1 MRRVYQLFRCCLLIK
16 QHQTL
21 SLLTINTLL
30 HYRAFSPLIFF
41 LLSFPLS
48 LWVSHSLP
56 PSAGLLPPPFF
67 LFFQLLSLYQTAPPP
82 LPTPLYAVQ
91 INYLMHLS
99 LSAGAQSNL
108 PRSPFT
114 DAFSHIKKKVVFDS
128 RKGNFF
134 FSVILVQRKGFFFF
148 FVFFTLFLSPSLSL
162 ISLELIKLPS
172 MCCKRLICWFPR
184 QT

>member
-1 MRRVYQLFRCCLLIK
+1 MWEKNSIRRMRMVMRRVYQLFRCCLLIK

-41 LLSFPLS
+41 SSSLFLFPSGS
-48 LWVSHSLP
+48 LTHSLRLPASSLP
-56 PSAGLLPPPFF
+56 PF
-67 LFFQLLSLYQTAPPP
+67 LFFLSCSLFIKQPPFLPP
-82 LPTPLYAVQ
+82 LLYAVQ

-114 DAFSHIKKKVVFDS
+114 DAFSHIKKKSWV
-128 RKGNFF
+128 
-134 FSVILVQRKGFFFF
+134 
-148 FVFFTLFLSPSLSL
+148 
-162 ISLELIKLPS
+162 
-172 MCCKRLICWFPR
+172 
-184 QT
+184 